1 MSSIGHDRRPI
12 GGRPME
18 GKTKMAH
25 NIENKDGVYSFAFT
39 GERSEIWHRLGQEL
53 EMGAN
58 RAEWLNAAGFDYH
71 VEKVPAIASLNS
83 DAFNHLAPEN
93 RFVETDKRFLARG
106 DNGHV
111 LGIAGDGYQVVQP
124 ADVWEWFE
132 NYITVDD
139 RFHIDAAGVLGSGER
154 LWMTARFNG
163 SLDVAGDRHIP
174 RLLMSTSFD
183 ASQATRNEATM
194 TRVVCQNTLR
204 AAHMSAKALIKTRHN
219 TRFDGKAVHRELAQ
233 IATSFA
239 EFKAMGDAM
248 AQQAMTGQQVQS
260 FFATLLGVE
269 PDAKPA
275 DISTRTKN
283 IATDLAA
290 SYRRTQHER
299 NSQRNDVWTA
309 LQAVTRYVDHDRT
322 VRNAPNETVGRFD
335 SGTFGS
341 GDAMKGKALGLLMPL
356 VDPSLFRDKVLI
368 PA

>member
-1 MSSIGHDRRPI
+1 
-12 GGRPME
+12 
-18 GKTKMAH
+18 MAH
-25 NIENKDGVYSFAFT
+25 NIENKDGFYSFAFT
-39 GERSEIWHRLGQEL
+39 GERSEIWHRLGTEL
-53 EMGAN
+53 DAGAG
-58 RAEWLNAAGFDYH
+58 RAAWIAASGFDYH

-83 DAFNHLAPEN
+83 PAFDHLAPEE
-93 RFVETDKRFLARG
+93 RFVETDKRFLARQ

-111 LGIAGDGYQVVQP
+111 LGIAGDGYQIVQP

-204 AAHMSAKALIKTRHN
+204 AAHMNAKALIKTRHN
-219 TRFDGKAVHRELAQ
+219 TRFDGRQVHRELGQ
-233 IATSFA
+233 IAQSFV
-239 EFKAMGDAM
+239 EFKAVGDAM
-248 AQQAMTGQQVQS
+248 AQQEISKREVET
-260 FFATLLGVE
+260 FFTSLLGIPV
-269 PDAKPA
+269 DAKVA

-283 IATDLAA
+283 IAADLGA
-290 SYRRTQHER
+290 SYRRTQSER
-299 NSQRNDVWTA
+299 GTQRNDVWTA

-341 GDAMKGKALGLLMPL
+341 GDAMKGKAMELLLPL
-356 VDPSLFRDKVLI
+356 VDPSLFRERVLI

>member
-1 MSSIGHDRRPI
+1 MTPQQWRCGVSRLEGNPKMS
-12 GGRPME
+12 
-18 GKTKMAH
+18 H
-25 NIENKDGVYSFAFT
+25 NIENRDGVYSFAFT
-39 GERSEIWHRLGQEL
+39 GERDQIWHRLGQEL
-53 EMGAN
+53 MTGAG
-58 RAEWLNAAGFDYH
+58 RDEWLNAAGFDYH

-83 DAFNHLAPEN
+83 DAFNHIAPEL
-93 RFVETDKRFLARG
+93 RFVETDKKFLVRQ

-124 ADVWEWFE
+124 VDVWDWFE
-132 NYITVDD
+132 NYITGDE

-204 AAHMSAKALIKTRHN
+204 IAHSSAKALIKTRHS
-219 TRFDGKAVHRELAQ
+219 TRFDGAQVHRELAQ
-233 IATSFA
+233 IASSFV

-248 AQQAMTGQQVQS
+248 AATAMTRQDVQS
-260 FFATLLGVE
+260 FFATLLGV
-269 PDAKPA
+269 DANAKPA

-283 IATDLAA
+283 IAMDLAA
-290 SYRRTQHER
+290 SYRKTQSER
-299 NSQRNDVWTA
+299 NSSRDDVWTA
-309 LQAVTRYVDHDRT
+309 LQSVTRYVDHDRT
-322 VRNAPNETVGRFD
+322 VRNAVNETVGRFD

-341 GDAMKGKALGLLMPL
+341 GDAMKGKALNLLFPL
-356 VDPSLFRDKVLI
+356 IDKSLFRDKVLI

>member
-1 MSSIGHDRRPI
+1 
-12 GGRPME
+12 
-18 GKTKMAH
+18 MAH
-25 NIENKDGVYSFAFT
+25 NLEMVNGVYSFAFT

-53 EMGAN
+53 PAGSG
-58 RAEWLNAAGFDYH
+58 RDEWINAAGFNYH
-71 VEKVPAIASLNS
+71 VEKVPAIASLNGAMF
-83 DAFNHLAPEN
+83 DHIEPEK
-93 RFVETDKRFLARG
+93 RFVETDKRFTVRQ

-111 LGIAGDGYQVVQP
+111 LGIAGEGYQTVQP
-124 ADVWEWFE
+124 VDVWDWFE
-132 NYITVDD
+132 NYITCDD

-204 AAHMSAKALIKTRHN
+204 AAHANAKAMIKTRHN
-219 TRFDGKAVHRELAQ
+219 TRFDGRQVHRELGQ
-233 IATSFA
+233 IAQSFV
-239 EFKAMGDAM
+239 EFKALGDAM
-248 AQQAMTGQQVQS
+248 AQTAMSQRDVEV
-260 FFATLLGVE
+260 FFTSLLGI
-269 PDAKPA
+269 PADAKAA
-275 DISTRTKN
+275 DISTRTRN
-283 IATDLAA
+283 IAADLGS
-290 SYRRTQHER
+290 SYRKTQRER
-299 NSQRNDVWTA
+299 NSDRNDCWTA

-341 GDAMKGKALGLLMPL
+341 GDAMKGKAMSLLFPL
-356 VDPSLFRDKVLI
+356 IDPLLFREKVLL

>member
-1 MSSIGHDRRPI
+1 
-12 GGRPME
+12 
-18 GKTKMAH
+18 MAH
-25 NIENKDGVYSFAFT
+25 CIENKDGVYSFAFT

-53 EMGAN
+53 DASAT
-58 RAEWLNAAGFDYH
+58 RDEWLRAAGLTYR

-83 DAFNHLAPEN
+83 PEFDHIAPED
-93 RFVETDKRFLARG
+93 RFIETDKKFLARQ

-124 ADVWEWFE
+124 VDVWDWFE
-132 NYITVDD
+132 QYITVDD

-154 LWMTARFNG
+154 LWITARFNG
-163 SLDVAGDRHIP
+163 SLEVAGDRHIP

-194 TRVVCQNTLR
+194 TRAVCANTLR
-204 AAHMSAKALIKTRHN
+204 AAHMSAKALVKTRHN
-219 TRFDGKAVHRELAQ
+219 TRFNGAQVAKELGQ
-233 IATSFA
+233 IAQSFA
-239 EFKAMGDAM
+239 EFKALGDAM
-248 AQQAMTGQQVQS
+248 AAQSMTRDSVQS
-260 FFATLLGVE
+260 FFATLLGVA
-269 PDAKPA
+269 PDAKAA

-283 IATDLAA
+283 IASDLTA

-299 NSQRNDVWTA
+299 NTQRDDVWTA
-309 LQAVTRYVDHDRT
+309 LQSVTRYVDHDRT

-341 GDAMKGKALGLLMPL
+341 GDAMKGKAMELLFPL
-356 VDPSLFRDKVLI
+356 IDASLFREKVLI

>member
-1 MSSIGHDRRPI
+1 
-12 GGRPME
+12 
-18 GKTKMAH
+18 MAH
-25 NIENKDGVYSFAFT
+25 NIEMKNGVYSFAFT

-53 EMGAN
+53 PADAGRE
-58 RAEWLNAAGFDYH
+58 EWLRAAGLTYR

-83 DAFNHLAPEN
+83 PDFDHIEPSR
-93 RFVETDKRFLARG
+93 RFVETDKRFLARQ

-111 LGIAGDGYQVVQP
+111 LGIAGEGYQTVQP
-124 ADVWEWFE
+124 VDVWDWFE

-204 AAHMSAKALIKTRHN
+204 AAHMNAKALIKTRHN
-219 TRFDGKAVHRELAQ
+219 TRFDGAQVHRELAQ
-233 IATSFA
+233 IAQSFV
-239 EFKAMGDAM
+239 EFKALGDAM
-248 AQQAMTGQQVQS
+248 AQTVMTRESVQS
-260 FFATLLGVE
+260 FFATLLGVA

-283 IATDLAA
+283 IAQDLAA
-290 SYRRTQHER
+290 SYRRTQSER
-299 NSQRNDVWTA
+299 NSQRDDVWTA

-322 VRNAPNETVGRFD
+322 VRNAPNDVVGRFD

-341 GDAMKGKALGLLMPL
+341 GDAMKGKAMNLLFPL
-356 VDPSLFRDKVLI
+356 IDPSLFRDKVLI

>member
-1 MSSIGHDRRPI
+1 
-12 GGRPME
+12 
-18 GKTKMAH
+18 MAH
-25 NIENKDGVYSFAFT
+25 NLEMNNGVYSFAFT

-53 EMGAN
+53 DATAG
-58 RAEWLNAAGFDYH
+58 RDEWLEAAGMTYR

-93 RFVETDKRFLARG
+93 RFVETDKKFLARQ

-111 LGIAGDGYQVVQP
+111 LGIAGEGYQVVQP
-124 ADVWEWFE
+124 ADVWDWFE
-132 NYITVDD
+132 QYITVDE

-163 SLDVAGDRHIP
+163 SLEVAGDRHIP

-194 TRVVCQNTLR
+194 TRAVCANTLR
-204 AAHMSAKALIKTRHN
+204 LAHSTAKALIKTRHN
-219 TRFDGKAVHRELAQ
+219 TRFNGEQVHKELAQ

-248 AQQAMTGQQVQS
+248 AQSAMTGQQVQS
-260 FFATLLGVE
+260 FFATLLGV
-269 PDAKPA
+269 PVDAKPA

-283 IATDLAA
+283 IAQDLAS
-290 SYRRTQHER
+290 SYRRTQRER
-299 NSQRNDVWTA
+299 NTQRNDVWTA
-309 LQAVTRYVDHDRT
+309 LQSVTRYVDHDRT

-341 GDAMKGKALGLLMPL
+341 GDAMKGKAMELLFPL
-356 VDPSLFRDKVLI
+356 IDASLFRDKVLI

>member
-1 MSSIGHDRRPI
+1 MS
-12 GGRPME
+12 
-18 GKTKMAH
+18 H
-25 NIENKDGVYSFAFT
+25 NLEMVNGVYSFAFT
-39 GERSEIWHRLGQEL
+39 GERDQIWHRLGQEVD
-53 EMGAN
+53 ADAS
-58 RAEWLNAAGFDYH
+58 RDDWLAAAGMTYH

-83 DAFNHLAPEN
+83 AAFNHLAPEL
-93 RFVETDKRFLARG
+93 RFVETDKRFLARQ
-106 DNGHV
+106 DNGHI
-111 LGIAGDGYQVVQP
+111 LGIAGEGYQVVQP
-124 ADVWEWFE
+124 ADVWDWFA
-132 NYITVDD
+132 NYITVDE

-204 AAHMSAKALIKTRHN
+204 IAHSSAKALIKTRHN

-233 IATSFA
+233 IATSFV

-248 AQQAMTGQQVQS
+248 AQSAMTGQQVQS
-260 FFATLLGVE
+260 FFATLLGVA
-269 PDAKPA
+269 PDAKA
-275 DISTRTKN
+275 SDISTRTKN
-283 IATDLAA
+283 IASDLAS

-299 NSQRNDVWTA
+299 NTSRDDVWTA

-322 VRNAPNETVGRFD
+322 VRNAPNEVVGRFD

-341 GDAMKGKALGLLMPL
+341 GDAMKGKAMELLFPL
-356 VDPSLFRDKVLI
+356 IDPTLFRDKVLL
-368 PA
+368 PV

>member
-1 MSSIGHDRRPI
+1 
-12 GGRPME
+12 
-18 GKTKMAH
+18 MAH
-25 NIENKDGVYSFAFT
+25 NLEMVNGVYSFAFT
-39 GERSEIWHRLGQEL
+39 GERSEIWHKLGQEL
-53 EMGAN
+53 DAGAG
-58 RAEWLNAAGFDYH
+58 RDEWLNAAGFNYH
-71 VEKVPAIASLNS
+71 VEKVPAIASLNGAMF
-83 DAFNHLAPEN
+83 DHLPPEQ
-93 RFVETDKRFLARG
+93 RFVETDKRFTVRQ

-111 LGIAGDGYQVVQP
+111 LGIAGEGYQTVQP
-124 ADVWEWFE
+124 VDVWEWFE

-163 SLDVAGDRHIP
+163 SVDVAGDRHIP

-204 AAHMSAKALIKTRHN
+204 AAHANAKALIKTRHN
-219 TRFDGKAVHRELAQ
+219 TRFDGKQVHNELGQ
-233 IATSFA
+233 IAQSFV
-239 EFKAMGDAM
+239 EFKALGDAM
-248 AQQAMTGQQVQS
+248 AQQAMTRDSVQS
-260 FFATLLGVE
+260 FFATLLGVA
-269 PDAKPA
+269 PDAKAA

-283 IATDLAA
+283 IAHDLAS
-290 SYRRTQHER
+290 SYRRTQSER
-299 NSQRNDVWTA
+299 NSQRDDVWTA

-341 GDAMKGKALGLLMPL
+341 GDQMKGKAMSLLLPL

>member
-1 MSSIGHDRRPI
+1 
-12 GGRPME
+12 ME
-18 GKTKMAH
+18 GKIQMAH
-25 NIENKDGVYSFAFT
+25 NIENRDGRYSFAFT

-53 EMGAN
+53 DGAAS
-58 RAEWLNAAGFDYH
+58 RDEWINAAGFDYH

-93 RFVETDKRFLARG
+93 RFVETDKKFLARQ
-106 DNGHV
+106 DNGHI
-111 LGIAGDGYQVVQP
+111 LGIAGDGYQPVQP
-124 ADVWEWFE
+124 ADIWDWFE
-132 NYITVDD
+132 RYITVDD

-163 SLDVAGDRHIP
+163 SLDVAGDRHLA

-194 TRVVCQNTLR
+194 TRAVCANTLR
-204 AAHMSAKALIKTRHN
+204 AAHMSAKALVKTRHN
-219 TRFDGKAVHRELAQ
+219 TSFRGDTVARELGQ
-233 IATSFA
+233 IAQSFA

-248 AQQAMTGQQVQS
+248 AQQAMTRQEVQS

-283 IATDLAA
+283 IASDLAA

-299 NSQRNDVWTA
+299 NTSRDDVWTA
-309 LQAVTRYVDHDRT
+309 LQSVTRYVDHDRT
-322 VRNAPNETVGRFD
+322 VRNAPNDTVGRFD

-341 GDAMKGKALGLLMPL
+341 GDSMKGKALGLLMPL

>member
-1 MSSIGHDRRPI
+1 
-12 GGRPME
+12 
-18 GKTKMAH
+18 MAH
-25 NIENKDGVYSFAFT
+25 GIESKNGVYSFAFT
-39 GERSEIWHRLGQEL
+39 GERTEIWHRVGNEV
-53 EMGAN
+53 EYGAG
-58 RAEWLNAAGFDYH
+58 RDRWLNAAGLTYR
-71 VEKVPAIASLNS
+71 VEKVPAIASLNG

-93 RFVETDKRFLARG
+93 RFVETDKKFLARQ

-124 ADVWEWFE
+124 VDVWDWFE

-154 LWMTARFNG
+154 LWITARFNG
-163 SLDVAGDRHIP
+163 SLEVAGDRHLA

-194 TRVVCQNTLR
+194 TRVVCRNTLR
-204 AAHMSAKALIKTRHN
+204 AAHMSAKAMVKTRHN
-219 TRFDGKAVHRELAQ
+219 TRFNGAQVARELGQ
-233 IATSFA
+233 IAQSFA

-248 AQQAMTGQQVQS
+248 AQQSMTRDSVQS
-260 FFATLLGVE
+260 FFATLLGVA
-269 PDAKPA
+269 PDAKAA

-283 IATDLAA
+283 IAQDLAS
-290 SYRRTQHER
+290 SYRRTQSER
-299 NSQRNDVWTA
+299 NSNRDDVWTA
-309 LQAVTRYVDHDRT
+309 LQAVTRYVDHDRS
-322 VRNAPNETVGRFD
+322 VRNAANETVGRFD

-341 GDAMKGKALGLLMPL
+341 GDAMKGKAMELLLPL

>member
-1 MSSIGHDRRPI
+1 
-12 GGRPME
+12 
-18 GKTKMAH
+18 MAH
-25 NIENKDGVYSFAFT
+25 NIENRDGVYSFAFT

-53 EMGAN
+53 DAN
-58 RAEWLNAAGFDYH
+58 ASREEWINAAGLDYR

-83 DAFNHLAPEN
+83 SEFDHIAPEN
-93 RFVETDKRFLARG
+93 RFVETDKRFLARQ
-106 DNGHV
+106 DNGHI
-111 LGIAGDGYQVVQP
+111 LGIAGEGYQTVQP
-124 ADVWEWFE
+124 VDVWDWFE

-154 LWMTARFNG
+154 LWITARFNG
-163 SLDVAGDRHIP
+163 SLEVAGDRHLA

-183 ASQATRNEATM
+183 ASQATRNEATL
-194 TRVVCQNTLR
+194 TRVVCANTLR
-204 AAHMSAKALIKTRHN
+204 AAHMSAKAMVKTRHN
-219 TRFDGKAVHRELAQ
+219 TRFNGAQVAKELGQ
-233 IATSFA
+233 IAQSFA

-248 AQQAMTGQQVQS
+248 AQSSMTRDSVQS
-260 FFATLLGVE
+260 FFATLLGVS

-299 NSQRNDVWTA
+299 NTSRDDVWTA
-309 LQAVTRYVDHDRT
+309 LQAVTRYVDHDRS
-322 VRNAPNETVGRFD
+322 VRNAANETVGRFD

-341 GDAMKGKALGLLMPL
+341 GDAMKGKAMELLLPL
-356 VDPSLFRDKVLI
+356 VDPSLFREKVLL

>member
-1 MSSIGHDRRPI
+1 
-12 GGRPME
+12 
-18 GKTKMAH
+18 MAH
-25 NIENKDGVYSFAFT
+25 NIENRDGRYSFAFT
-39 GERSEIWHRLGQEL
+39 GERSEIWHKLGQEL
-53 EMGAN
+53 DTGAG
-58 RAEWLNAAGFDYH
+58 REEWLNAAGFNYH
-71 VEKVPAIASLNS
+71 VEKVPAIASLNGAMF
-83 DAFNHLAPEN
+83 DHLAPED
-93 RFVETDKRFLARG
+93 RFVETDKRFTVRQ

-111 LGIAGDGYQVVQP
+111 LGIAGEGYQTVQP
-124 ADVWEWFE
+124 VDVWEWFE

-163 SLDVAGDRHIP
+163 SVDVAGDRHIP

-204 AAHMSAKALIKTRHN
+204 AAHMNAKALIKTRHN
-219 TRFDGKAVHRELAQ
+219 TRFDGRQVHAELGQ
-233 IATSFA
+233 IAQSFV
-239 EFKAMGDAM
+239 EFKALGDAM
-248 AQQAMTGQQVQS
+248 AQTAMTRDSVQS
-260 FFATLLGVE
+260 FFATLLGVA
-269 PDAKPA
+269 PDAKA
-275 DISTRTKN
+275 SDISTRTKN

-299 NSQRNDVWTA
+299 NSSRDDAWTA

-322 VRNAPNETVGRFD
+322 VRNAPNDTVGRFD

-341 GDAMKGKALGLLMPL
+341 GDAMKGKAINLLFPL
-356 VDPSLFRDKVLI
+356 IDPALFRDKVLI